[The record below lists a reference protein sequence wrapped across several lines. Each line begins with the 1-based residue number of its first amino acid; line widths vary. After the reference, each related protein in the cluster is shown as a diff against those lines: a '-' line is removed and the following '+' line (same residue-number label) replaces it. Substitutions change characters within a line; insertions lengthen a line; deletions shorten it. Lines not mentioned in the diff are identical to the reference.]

1 MQIVQLFVNG
11 EQVDMF
17 KDESITI
24 SDSVANVKDISKIY
38 TTYSRQF
45 TLPASKTN
53 NRIFK
58 HYYNFNVVGNS
69 FDARFKVDAYLN
81 VNGMR
86 YKDGKLRLSGVKLK
100 DNSPESYQVTFF
112 GNAVAL
118 KDLFGEDT
126 LSMLTGG
133 TEGLNTYNHTYDN
146 LTVRSSFNN
155 STQLF
160 AGTPR
165 AGDIKYSFI
174 SHTKVFGFDGTN
186 IADLSYL
193 TGDINRYVSLTD
205 LKPSLRL
212 KSIIKAIQEKYNITF
227 SQDFFNTAYFKNL
240 YMWLHKQAGVMTQ
253 AANEN
258 SLTTYFADFGVWT
271 LTSGTEYRETD
282 PTSPYYGDLFTYTEP
297 SVIPFPTGIDEVRY
311 ILETY
316 TINTTFVDY
325 NVAVRDGVVYSSS
338 GTGNTTFTIGQ
349 LNGGTMGSNSGPQT
363 YSLDFTISS
372 TAVHSP
378 TQSISLQ
385 KQIRNS
391 FGEWVDSGSPSVYG
405 VSATAVTTYLDV
417 PSQMPNMK
425 VYDFIINLFKM
436 HQLTAS
442 IEKDLNG
449 TETVEVLPLQD
460 YYSTGVTHD
469 ITKNIDVS
477 STQVDR
483 IVPYKE
489 INFTYKGRG
498 SAAITAFDQAFP
510 NNKFGDLNWNAGT
523 NDMDGQAY
531 SIELG
536 FEHMYFERII
546 SSGGIVTDVQYGAMV
561 NQDIEPIVGLPLI
574 HCIVLRS
581 TLSPNL
587 RWNNGDATT
596 TLLTEFNAP
605 TNIDA
610 SNNSIHWGAEYNEY
624 TALQENSSLYNR
636 YYFDSVTSVFA
647 QNSRKL
653 TYKAYLPLGLLLSY
667 ELRDRFRIGQNTFKI
682 ESINTNLQNQESTL
696 VLYNDLPP
704 ASTGG
709 IIIDPQGDVPVII
722 EKPTP
727 CDKSL
732 VWNYMDDVIGYVV
745 YLNEKEVAK
754 VNQDTPFYEFPD
766 LDFESTNTV
775 GVQARYS
782 TSVYSRLV
790 SVPTPSYDLFW
801 YINNLRVRATS
812 EKSGRYEG
820 ECCLF
825 NALLDLTLDPTGER
839 LFEKY
844 DERCIAAS
852 GSTEASECTIN
863 ELNKLLV

>member
-24 SDSVANVKDISKIY
+24 SDSVATVKDISKIY
-38 TTYSRQF
+38 TAYSRQF

-81 VNGMR
+81 VNGIR

-133 TEGLNTYNHTYDN
+133 TEGLNTYNHSYDN
-146 LTVRSSFNN
+146 LTVRKSLNN
-155 STQLF
+155 SQQLF
-160 AGTPR
+160 RGTPR

-174 SHTKVFGFDGTN
+174 SHSRVFRYDGSQVVSDFN
-186 IADLSYL
+186 GE
-193 TGDINRYVSLTD
+193 TGLNEFLSLTD

-212 KSIIKAIQEKYNITF
+212 KSIVKAIQEKYNITF
-227 SQDFFNTAYFKNL
+227 SQDFFNTAYFKKL

-253 AANEN
+253 AAEEN
-258 SLTTYFADFGVWT
+258 SLRTYFNDFSVWT
-271 LTSGTEYRETD
+271 LSSGTEYRETD
-282 PTSPYYGDLFTYTEP
+282 QTSPYYGDLVSFTEP
-297 SVIPFPTGIDEVRY
+297 SSIPFPTGNDEVAY
-311 ILETY
+311 ELKSY
-316 TINTTFVDY
+316 TVNTTPVDY
-325 NVAVRDGVVYSSS
+325 TVAIRDGVTYNSS
-338 GTGNTTFTIGQ
+338 GNGNTTFTMPDGIGD
-349 LNGGTMGSNSGPQT
+349 MISNSGFRGYT
-363 YSLDFTISS
+363 LDFTITSAS
-372 TAVHSP
+372 PHSP
-378 TQSISLQ
+378 TQSIILQ
-385 KQIRNS
+385 KKQKSGTTWI
-391 FGEWVDSGSPSVYG
+391 DDGSPSVYS
-405 VSATAVTTYLDV
+405 VSATAVANYLDV

-442 IEKDLNG
+442 IEKELNG
-449 TETVEVLPLQD
+449 TETVDVLPLQD

-483 IVPYKE
+483 LVPYKE
-489 INFTYKGRG
+489 INFSYKGRG

-510 NNKFGDLNWNAGT
+510 NNKFGDLNWNDGT

-531 SIELG
+531 SVELG

-546 SSGGIVTDVQYGAMV
+546 SSGGTITTPVQYGVMV
-561 NQDIEPIVGLPLI
+561 NQDLEPIVGLPLI
-574 HCIVLRS
+574 HCIVLREMPVNPEPQWNS
-581 TLSPNL
+581 FP
-587 RWNNGDATT
+587 WNNGDGTQAT
-596 TLLTEFNAP
+596 LARFNAP
-605 TNIDA
+605 TNIDI
-610 SNNSIHWGAEYNEY
+610 NGNSIHWGAELNEY
-624 TALQENSSLYNR
+624 DLPVVSEEDSLYNR

-647 QNSRKL
+647 QNARKL

-667 ELRDRFRIGQNTFKI
+667 ELRDRFRIGYNTFKI

-704 ASTGG
+704 ASITGD
-709 IIIDPQGDVPVII
+709 IIIDPSKPPPVIK

-727 CDKSL
+727 CDKRL
-732 VWNYMDDVIGYVV
+732 VWDYMDDVIVYVV
-745 YLNEKEVAK
+745 YLNGKEATK
-754 VNQDTPFYEFPD
+754 VNQDTPYYEYED
-766 LDFESTNTV
+766 LDFESSNTV
-775 GVQARYS
+775 GVQARYG
-782 TSVYSRLV
+782 TDIYSRIV
-790 SVPTPSYDLFW
+790 SVPTTGYDLF
-801 YINNLRVRATS
+801 YYLNELQDRATT
-812 EKSGRYEG
+812 YEN
-820 ECCLF
+820 ECESF
-825 NALLDLTLDPTGER
+825 NLLTELD
-839 LFEKY
+839 
-844 DERCIAAS
+844 RC
-852 GSTEASECTIN
+852 
-863 ELNKLLV
+863 

>member
-24 SDSVANVKDISKIY
+24 SDSVATVKDISKIY
-38 TTYSRQF
+38 TAYSRQF

-81 VNGMR
+81 VNGIR

-100 DNSPESYQVTFF
+100 DNFPESYQVTFF
-112 GNAVAL
+112 GKAVAL

-126 LSMLTGG
+126 LSILTGG
-133 TEGLNTYNHTYDN
+133 TEGLNTYNHSYDN
-146 LTVRSSFNN
+146 LTVRRSFNN
-155 STQLF
+155 SAQLF

-174 SHTKVFGFDGTN
+174 SHSRVFRYDGSQVVSDFN
-186 IADLSYL
+186 GE
-193 TGDINRYVSLTD
+193 TGLAEFLSLTD

-212 KSIIKAIQEKYNITF
+212 KSIVNAIQEKYNITF

-258 SLTTYFADFGVWT
+258 SLRTYFNDFSVWT

-282 PTSPYYGDLFTYTEP
+282 PTSPYYGLLKTFSEP
-297 SVIPFPTGIDEVRY
+297 NGIPFPTGNDEVAY
-311 ILETY
+311 ELKSY
-316 TINTTFVDY
+316 TVNTTPVDY
-325 NVAVRDGVVYSSS
+325 TVAIRDGVTYNSS
-338 GTGNTTFTIGQ
+338 GNGNTTFNMPLAVGFMRSS
-349 LNGGTMGSNSGPQT
+349 GGGFRGYT
-363 YSLDFTISS
+363 LDFRITSD
-372 TAVHSP
+372 ALHSP
-378 TQSISLQ
+378 TQSITLQ
-385 KQIRNS
+385 KKQKSGTSWI
-391 FGEWVDSGSPSVYG
+391 DDGSPSVYS
-405 VSATAVTTYLDV
+405 VSATSVTTYLDV
-417 PSQMPNMK
+417 PSQIPNMK
-425 VYDFIINLFKM
+425 VYDFVINLFKM

-449 TETVEVLPLQD
+449 TETVDVLPLQD

-477 STQVDR
+477 SVQVDR
-483 IVPYKE
+483 LVPYKE
-489 INFTYKGRG
+489 INFSYKGRG

-510 NNKFGDLNWNAGT
+510 NNKFGDLNWNDGT

-531 SIELG
+531 SVQLG

-546 SSGGIVTDVQYGAMV
+546 SSGGIVTPVQYGVMV

-574 HCIVLRS
+574 HCIVLREMPVNPEPQWNS
-581 TLSPNL
+581 FP
-587 RWNNGDATT
+587 WNNGDGTQAT
-596 TLLTEFNAP
+596 LARFNAP
-605 TNIDA
+605 TNIDI
-610 SNNSIHWGAEYNEY
+610 NGNSIHWGAELNEY
-624 TALQENSSLYNR
+624 DLPVVSEEDSLYNR

-647 QNSRKL
+647 QNARKL

-667 ELRDRFRIGQNTFKI
+667 KLRDRFRIGQNTFKI

-704 ASTGG
+704 ASTIGD
-709 IIIDPQGDVPVII
+709 IIIDPSRPAPVIVDVPA
-722 EKPTP
+722 P
-727 CDKSL
+727 CDRTMR
-732 VWNYMDDVIGYVV
+732 WNYMDDVTAYLV
-745 YLNEKEVAK
+745 YLNGEALVK
-754 VNQDTPFYEFPD
+754 VNQDTPYYEYED
-766 LDFESTNTV
+766 LDFESSNTV
-775 GVQARYS
+775 GVQALYD
-782 TSVYSRLV
+782 TAFTLGSRIV
-790 SVPTPSYDLFW
+790 SVPTEGFDLFF
-801 YINNLRVRATS
+801 YLNEVEDRASYYENECESFNLLT
-812 EKSGRYEG
+812 E
-820 ECCLF
+820 
-825 NALLDLTLDPTGER
+825 LD
-839 LFEKY
+839 
-844 DERCIAAS
+844 RC
-852 GSTEASECTIN
+852 
-863 ELNKLLV
+863 

>member
-24 SDSVANVKDISKIY
+24 SDSVATVKDISKIY
-38 TTYSRQF
+38 TAYSRQF

-69 FDARFKVDAYLN
+69 FDARFKADAYLN
-81 VNGMR
+81 VNGIR

-146 LTVRSSFNN
+146 LTVRKSFNN
-155 STQLF
+155 SQQLF
-160 AGTPR
+160 RGTPR

-174 SHTKVFGFDGTN
+174 SHTKVFGYDGGE
-186 IADLSYL
+186 IADLSYPY
-193 TGDINRYVSLTD
+193 TGYDRYLSLTD

-212 KSIIKAIQEKYNITF
+212 KSIVKAIQEKYNITF

-240 YMWLHKQAGVMTQ
+240 YMWLHKQAGIMTQ
-253 AANEN
+253 AAEEN
-258 SLTTYFADFGVWT
+258 SLRTYFNDFSVWT
-271 LTSGTEYRETD
+271 LTSGTEFRETD
-282 PTSPYYGDLFTYTEP
+282 STSPFYGLLKTFTEP
-297 SVIPFPTGIDEVRY
+297 TGIPFPIGDDEVGYR
-311 ILETY
+311 LVSY
-316 TINTTFVDY
+316 TVNTTPINY
-325 NVAVRDGVVYSSS
+325 NVYIGDGVLYSSS
-338 GTGNTTFTIGQ
+338 GNGNTTFTL
-349 LNGGTMGSNSGPQT
+349 LNENGVMRSNSG
-363 YSLDFTISS
+363 YRGFTLSFRITSDS
-372 TAVHSP
+372 PHSP
-378 TQSISLQ
+378 TQSIVLQ
-385 KQIRNS
+385 KQVKSGTGWI
-391 FGEWVDSGSPSVYG
+391 DSGSPSVYS
-405 VSATAVTTYLDV
+405 VAATAVANYLDV

-483 IVPYKE
+483 LVPYKE
-489 INFTYKGRG
+489 INFSYKGRG

-510 NNKFGDLNWNAGT
+510 NNKFGDLNWNDGT

-531 SIELG
+531 SVELG
-536 FEHMYFERII
+536 FEHMYFERIFT
-546 SSGGIVTDVQYGAMV
+546 SGGTPSTVQYGAMV

-574 HCIVLRS
+574 HCIVLRPTS
-581 TLSPNL
+581 TPNI

-610 SNNSIHWGAEYNEY
+610 NNNSIHWGAELNEY

-647 QNSRKL
+647 QNARKL

-667 ELRDRFRIGQNTFKI
+667 ELRDRFRIGYNTFKI
-682 ESINTNLQNQESTL
+682 ESVNTNLQNQESTL

-709 IIIDPQGDVPVII
+709 IIIDPQGDNPDITQVPS
-722 EKPTP
+722 P
-727 CDKSL
+727 CDRRL
-732 VWNYMDDVIGYVV
+732 VWNYMDDVLGYVV
-745 YLNEKEVAK
+745 YLNGTELAK
-754 VNQDTPFYEFPD
+754 VNQDTPYYEYTT
-766 LDFESTNTV
+766 LDFESSNTV
-775 GVQARYS
+775 SVQARYS
-782 TSVYSRLV
+782 TDIYSRLV
-790 SVPTPSYDLFW
+790 SVPTTGYTLF
-801 YINNLRVRATS
+801 YYL
-812 EKSGRYEG
+812 
-820 ECCLF
+820 
-825 NALLDLTLDPTGER
+825 
-839 LFEKY
+839 
-844 DERCIAAS
+844 
-852 GSTEASECTIN
+852 N
-863 ELNKLLV
+863 ELKDRASNYENECESFNLLTELDRC